1 MLTRSKNAQLT
12 NRFIS
17 PGDFF
22 VFYIQNVNKKNYLFE
37 QKIPRTFAD
46 AHAMHTFQIICIV
59 LLFIMCIFYV
69 HFGAFSMVKLALKCT
84 KSMVYSKIAHYHVT
98 HAT

>member
-1 MLTRSKNAQLT
+1 MLENDPIRLESASFCLDFLGSLCVYSVNWSKNAQLT

-37 QKIPRTFAD
+37 QKSHVRLQMRMPRK
-46 AHAMHTFQIICIV
+46 H
-59 LLFIMCIFYV
+59 
-69 HFGAFSMVKLALKCT
+69 
-84 KSMVYSKIAHYHVT
+84 SK
-98 HAT
+98 